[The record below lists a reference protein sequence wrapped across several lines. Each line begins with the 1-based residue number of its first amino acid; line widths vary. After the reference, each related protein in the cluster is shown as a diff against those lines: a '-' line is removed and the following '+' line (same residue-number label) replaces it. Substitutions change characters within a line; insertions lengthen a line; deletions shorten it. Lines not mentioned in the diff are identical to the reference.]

1 MLAVLGKI
9 LGSGDVISQGMKL
22 IDDMHT
28 SDEEAIAAK
37 SKAKI
42 DLMSAYAPFKIA
54 QRYLALMFGAT
65 FLGSY
70 MLVLGMTI
78 TGRGDPDAVT
88 KVMDQFTINYAML
101 IILGFYF
108 GGGVVESIQQRPKK

>member
-1 MLAVLGKI
+1 MLQIHAFL
-9 LGSGDVISQGMKL
+9 S
-22 IDDMHT
+22 
-28 SDEEAIAAK
+28 
-37 SKAKI
+37 
-42 DLMSAYAPFKIA
+42 
-54 QRYLALMFGAT
+54 FGAT

-70 MLVLGMTI
+70 MLVLGMTL

>member
-1 MLAVLGKI
+1 
-9 LGSGDVISQGMKL
+9 
-22 IDDMHT
+22 
-28 SDEEAIAAK
+28 
-37 SKAKI
+37 
-42 DLMSAYAPFKIA
+42 
-54 QRYLALMFGAT
+54 MFGAT